1 MQKILIDFHGLLIMV
16 VQADGRTLIDMLISG
31 EFERKDVQKSITER
45 QEQAKKWL
53 SENLL
58 TYDEWVAKHKT
69 NS

>member
-1 MQKILIDFHGLLIMV
+1 MV